1 MEKGEPT
8 VFRQKSH
15 PYLVAGL
22 ESMAAQQDLDV
33 LIIGAGSTGLLL
45 AQGLKK
51 QDIKFQIFEREDPQS
66 YQSRPRE
73 WGMTLHWGGNYIKQ
87 CLPLELQ
94 DGLNEGICCDPFYG
108 NKDLTLPHYNA
119 QTGEKLFDMPGEE
132 PRRISRKKLRNYLS
146 QGLDVQYGKKL
157 SSITRDGPL
166 VTATFTDSTTA
177 TGTLLIGC
185 DGANSVV
192 RACLVGHKEAQVE
205 DLDIQMFNVSCS
217 FSAETAKLQRMG
229 HPVFKNSYH
238 PDGFMW
244 WQSAQDIKD
253 PDKPETWVFQNI
265 LSWVGAPRAEDFPD
279 QQSKLAFWREK
290 AQRFAD
296 PWKTVGKDLPD
307 DLVFGIDR
315 TTVWR
320 PNMDWSKYELGGVV
334 TLAGDAA
341 HCMPPHR
348 GQGLNNALQD
358 AAELVEQLGAVK
370 DRKKTFAE
378 AVVAYEKDMKERTLQ
393 EIPIS
398 IMQAQMVHSYD
409 TLMQAPFFKMG
420 MNKYREDMAA
430 KNEPIEVATDVKA
443 V

>member
-1 MEKGEPT
+1 M
-8 VFRQKSH
+8 
-15 PYLVAGL
+15 AGP
-22 ESMAAQQDLDV
+22 QDLSV

-51 QDIKFQIFEREDPQS
+51 HGIHSQIFEREDAQT
-66 YQSRPRE
+66 YQTRPRE
-73 WGMTLHWGGNYIKQ
+73 WGMTLHWAAKYITQ
-87 CLPLELQ
+87 CLPPELQ
-94 DGLNEGICCDPFYG
+94 DGLNSGICCDPFYG

-132 PRRISRKKLRNYLS
+132 PRRVSRKKLRNYLS
-146 QGLDVQYGKKL
+146 QGLDVQYGKAI
-157 SSITRDGPL
+157 SSITRDGGS
-166 VTATFTDSTTA
+166 VTAVFSDGTTA
-177 TGTLLIGC
+177 TGSLLVGC
-185 DGANSVV
+185 DSAHSVV
-192 RACLVGHKEAQVE
+192 RSCLVGEQAAQLE
-205 DLDIQMFNVSCS
+205 DLDIQMFNVSCC
-217 FSAETAKLQRMG
+217 FPAATAKLQRMG

-253 PDKPETWVFQNI
+253 PEKPETWMFQNCF
-265 LSWVGAPRAEDFPD
+265 SWVGAPRPEDLPD
-279 QQSKLAFWREK
+279 QKSRLAFWREK
-290 AQRFAD
+290 AKAFAD

-307 DLVFGIDR
+307 DLAFGVDR

-320 PNMDWSKYELGGVV
+320 PNMDWSGYELGGVV

-358 AAELVEQLGAVK
+358 AAELVVQLSAVGSGEK
-370 DRKKTFAE
+370 SLNE
-378 AVVAYEKDMKERTLQ
+378 AVAMYEKDMKERTLQ

-409 TLMQAPFFKMG
+409 TLMQAPFFQMG

-430 KNEPIEVATDVKA
+430 KNEPVEVATSVK
-443 V
+443 VV